1 MKCYT
6 LGNCHPLK
14 VICITFF
21 TTPSM
26 QIMLSIYLK
35 SGTCIYLSLDSG
47 VTMASKRRENIN
59 LVSFVCFSF
68 LVISSVLHIE
78 DITWPGGDTN
88 FIVEC

>member
-1 MKCYT
+1 
-6 LGNCHPLK
+6 
-14 VICITFF
+14 
-21 TTPSM
+21 
-26 QIMLSIYLK
+26 
-35 SGTCIYLSLDSG
+35 
-47 VTMASKRRENIN
+47 MASKRRENIN